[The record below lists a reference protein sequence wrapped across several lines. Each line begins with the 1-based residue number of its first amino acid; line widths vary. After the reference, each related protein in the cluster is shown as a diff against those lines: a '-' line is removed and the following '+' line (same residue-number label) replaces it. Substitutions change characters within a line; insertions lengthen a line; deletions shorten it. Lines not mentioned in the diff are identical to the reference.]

1 MLSLGTFPYRKVR
14 RSAPG
19 RRLGAALVAALLLPG
34 AAVAQAKTSHAG
46 WPEINGV
53 LKMHKADQ
61 NDVMRGVPDRHNE
74 LLGGHG
80 HDLIIAGNAGDVIW
94 GDYKEGGQPT
104 TQFDRLYGGAGN
116 DFIYASHGTNFIR
129 TGGGRNVVHA
139 HFGRGRIRCGSAS
152 DIVFISHRSRPGY
165 RLIGCRHISY
175 KTLGY

>member
-1 MLSLGTFPYRKVR
+1 MR
-14 RSAPG
+14 R
-19 RRLGAALVAALLLPG
+19 LLLPLLAIG
-34 AAVAQAKTSHAG
+34 AIAPVTAAIGKTSHAG
-46 WPEINGV
+46 WPKIDGV

-61 NDVMRGVPDRHNE
+61 SDVMRGVPNRHNE
-74 LLGGHG
+74 LQGGHG

-139 HFGRGRIRCGSAS
+139 HFGRGRIRCGSPS
-152 DIVFISHRSRPGY
+152 DIVYLSHRSRPGY
-165 RLIGCRHISY
+165 HLIGCRHISY